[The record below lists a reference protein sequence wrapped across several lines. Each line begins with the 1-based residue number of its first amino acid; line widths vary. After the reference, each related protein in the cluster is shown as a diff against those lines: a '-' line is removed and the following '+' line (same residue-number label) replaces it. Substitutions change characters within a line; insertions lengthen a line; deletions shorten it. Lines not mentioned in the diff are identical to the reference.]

1 MDISTESGRRP
12 TLSERFEKSFAGE
25 VLISALVT
33 AALIIAVVW
42 NLPDSEI
49 KRSAKPALEPIA
61 TSSGLEQVWQMY
73 APDPVRRFEI
83 LEIHVTMADGSDR
96 VWSFN
101 EGDRVLG
108 PFHWYHWQKLK
119 EQAIRQPDIRPGLSM
134 WAVRHLT
141 VPGDHPVHV
150 QMLFRSQDF
159 APPGKPT
166 TSGFVTETL
175 YEKRL
180 A

>member
-1 MDISTESGRRP
+1 MGLSTEP
-12 TLSERFEKSFAGE
+12 TRQPSLSERFEKSLAGE

-33 AALIIAVVW
+33 AALIIAAVW
-42 NLPDSEI
+42 NLPESEI
-49 KRSAKPALEPIA
+49 KRSAKPSLEPFA
-61 TSSGLEQVWQMY
+61 TASGLEQVWQMY

-96 VWSFN
+96 MWSFN

-119 EQAIRQPDIRPGLSM
+119 EQAIRQPNVRPGLSM

-150 QMLFRSQDF
+150 QMLFLSQDF
-159 APPGKPT
+159 APPGKAT

-175 YEKRL
+175 YDKRL
-180 A
+180 P

>member
-1 MDISTESGRRP
+1 MGVNTEP
-12 TLSERFEKSFAGE
+12 AQQATLSERFEKSLAGE

-33 AALIIAVVW
+33 TALIIAVVW

-49 KRSAKPALEPIA
+49 KRQAKPALEPLA
-61 TSSGLEQVWQMY
+61 TTSGLEQVWQMY
-73 APDPVRRFEI
+73 APDPVHRLEI
-83 LEIHVTMADGSDR
+83 LEVHVTMADGSDR

-134 WAVRHLT
+134 WVVQHLT
-141 VPGDHPVHV
+141 MPGDRTVHV
-150 QMLFRSQDF
+150 QMLFRSKEF
-159 APPGKPT
+159 APPGKAT
-166 TSGFVTETL
+166 TSDFVTETL
-175 YEKRL
+175 YDRRL

>member
-1 MDISTESGRRP
+1 MCLITEAPRQPS
-12 TLSERFEKSFAGE
+12 LSERFEKSLAGE

-49 KRSAKPALEPIA
+49 KRSAKPALEPLA
-61 TSSGLEQVWQMY
+61 TTSGLEQVWQMY
-73 APDPVRRFEI
+73 APDPVHRLEI

-101 EGDRVLG
+101 EGDRILG

-119 EQAIRQPDIRPGLSM
+119 EQAIRQPDIRHGLSM
-134 WAVRHLT
+134 WVVHHLT
-141 VPGDHPVHV
+141 VPVDHPVRV
-150 QMLFRSQDF
+150 QMLFRSKEF
-159 APPGKPT
+159 GPPGEPT
-166 TSGFVTETL
+166 TSAFVTETL
-175 YEKRL
+175 YDKRL